1 MKKLIS
7 ILLLICF
14 TSMFITACDSKNE
27 NNAGF
32 ESEDTTII
40 LNLDNYKQ
48 FLSVSVNASS
58 GNEPSI
64 TCNVKPLTTNY
75 DFNNVK
81 INVKATGKYTVH
93 NYVFTGYSS
102 PGVPHYDATIKHSDG
117 NYDELF
123 HLDLSIGGELIKD
136 GSERKDIVLPE
147 GEWFGQRKA
156 STTINSGN
164 ISCEYEVT
172 AISGS
177 VSKS

>member
-58 GNEPSI
+58 GNPVELANWFVEAGGFVQSFPDSG
-64 TCNVKPLTTNY
+64 Y
-75 DFNNVK
+75 
-81 INVKATGKYTVH
+81 TG
-93 NYVFTGYSS
+93 N
-102 PGVPHYDATIKHSDG
+102 AA
-117 NYDELF
+117 E
-123 HLDLSIGGELIKD
+123 
-136 GSERKDIVLPE
+136 
-147 GEWFGQRKA
+147 
-156 STTINSGN
+156 
-164 ISCEYEVT
+164 
-172 AISGS
+172 
-177 VSKS
+177 